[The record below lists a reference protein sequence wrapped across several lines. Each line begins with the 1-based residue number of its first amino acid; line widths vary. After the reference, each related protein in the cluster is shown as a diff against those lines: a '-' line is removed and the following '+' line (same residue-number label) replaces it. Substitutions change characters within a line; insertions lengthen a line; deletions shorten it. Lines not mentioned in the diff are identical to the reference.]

1 MDFLKETYLKDV
13 KNFITEGKTVFSE
26 HGFSFIR
33 NGFYRK
39 RGQTMQVFHYSR
51 PGIVELLVVPFW
63 CDVSRGNWK
72 LSEII
77 TKKTKA
83 CYWTNLFC
91 IPIQPTGLINDYCED
106 IDRSE
111 KVITHIKQFVIPE
124 IDSIVDEHSYI
135 EYAFRKKRP
144 LMLDPNAILYDIY
157 NNPAFNF
164 LDICHVIWS
173 MNYRIGTWTLNC
185 LYSKQ
190 EPKILKL
197 SNPDSI
203 DFKESFVLNYA
214 SDKRYFFKL
223 VYDAIKKGEISN
235 INDVKKRE
243 GERMSYIYK
252 ENLSLLFEE

>member
-1 MDFLKETYLKDV
+1 MNFLNETYLKDV
-13 KNFITEGKTVFSE
+13 KNFVVEGKSVFSE
-26 HGFSFIR
+26 HGFNFIR

-39 RGQTMQVFHYSR
+39 QGKTMQVFHYSR

-63 CDVSRGNWK
+63 CDVSKGNWI

-83 CYWTNLFC
+83 CFWSNLYC
-91 IPIQPTGLINDYCED
+91 IPIQPTGLINDYSKD

-124 IDSIVDEHSYI
+124 IDSVVDEHTYI

-144 LMLDPNAILYDIY
+144 LMLDPNAIIYDIY

-164 LDICHVIWS
+164 LDICHAIWS
-173 MNYRIGTWTLNC
+173 MNYRIGTWTLNF

-190 EPKILKL
+190 ESKTLKL
-197 SNPDSI
+197 SRPDYI
-203 DFKESFVLNYA
+203 DFKESFALNYA
-214 SDKRYFFKL
+214 SDKRYFYKS
-223 VYDAIKKGEISN
+223 VYDAIKKGEISI
-235 INDVKKRE
+235 INDIRINE
-243 GERMSYIYK
+243 GKRMSSIYK
-252 ENLSLLFEE
+252 EHLGLLFEE